1 MLYKTGKE
9 KMIKQKKDFKP
20 MVVLGHK
27 FDEADAL
34 KKQRETYIAIL
45 NHDLKIPTLAQ
56 IRALELL
63 SSENL
68 GTLNK
73 RQQELLDL
81 TLDSCRYMYDMLSD
95 LLLIYKYENNDITLT
110 LEKVEILKFLEDA
123 LKDFEGQLKAKNIK
137 FIIKAKDKCYSI
149 KADKVHIKRA
159 LNNILNTCISNAFDG
174 TEIICDITK
183 SHDTGKINISINS
196 QSLYMPPETIK
207 SMFSRYVT
215 CSEKM
220 DKIGVGSGVL
230 LYLARRIINL
240 HRGDIRINSFKDNY
254 NFYSMAL
261 PCINECKF
269 CACAQKV

>member
-81 TLDSCRYMYDMLSD
+81 TLDSCRY
-95 LLLIYKYENNDITLT
+95 N
-110 LEKVEILKFLEDA
+110 V
-123 LKDFEGQLKAKNIK
+123 
-137 FIIKAKDKCYSI
+137 
-149 KADKVHIKRA
+149 
-159 LNNILNTCISNAFDG
+159 
-174 TEIICDITK
+174 
-183 SHDTGKINISINS
+183 
-196 QSLYMPPETIK
+196 
-207 SMFSRYVT
+207 
-215 CSEKM
+215 
-220 DKIGVGSGVL
+220 
-230 LYLARRIINL
+230 
-240 HRGDIRINSFKDNY
+240 
-254 NFYSMAL
+254 
-261 PCINECKF
+261 
-269 CACAQKV
+269 